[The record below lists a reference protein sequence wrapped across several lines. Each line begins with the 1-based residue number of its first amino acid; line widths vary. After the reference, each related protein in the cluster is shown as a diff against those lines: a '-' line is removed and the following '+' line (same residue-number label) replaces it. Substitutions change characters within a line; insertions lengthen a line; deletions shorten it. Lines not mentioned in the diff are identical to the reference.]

1 MATVTDRATAPL
13 TESEV
18 RDLAQKWYDALSD
31 KLPLETMH
39 TMLAERD
46 VVMKFPEGTFR
57 GLGEFKTWY
66 TNVRRQFFD
75 QVHTITRCDV
85 HLDGTKANVDVDV
98 RWQAST
104 WKSPQPKSGKILA
117 DAEQTWTVIRSA
129 ATGKPVIQMYSVD
142 KFTPVE
148 AANDR

>member
-1 MATVTDRATAPL
+1 MASVTDRATAPL
-13 TESEV
+13 TESEI
-18 RDLAQKWYDALSD
+18 RDLAQRWYDALSD

-39 TMLAERD
+39 TMLAEKD

-57 GLGEFKTWY
+57 GLGEFEAWY

-75 QVHTITRCDV
+75 QVHTITRFEA

-104 WKSPQPKSGKILA
+104 WESPAPKSGKILA

-129 ATGKPVIQMYSVD
+129 TTGNAVIQTYSVD
-142 KFTPVE
+142 KFTPVD
-148 AANDR
+148 AASDR

>member
-1 MATVTDRATAPL
+1 MATAAERAAAPL

-18 RDLAQKWYDALSD
+18 RDLAQRWYDALSD

-39 TMLAERD
+39 TMLAEHD

-57 GLGEFKTWY
+57 GLDEFETWY
-66 TNVRRQFFD
+66 TNVRNQFFD
-75 QVHTITRCDV
+75 QVHTITRLEAQ
-85 HLDGTKANVDVDV
+85 LDGTTARVDVDV

-104 WKSPQPKSGKILA
+104 WKPPQPRSEKILA
-117 DAEQTWTVIRSA
+117 DAEQTWTVVRSA
-129 ATGKPVIQMYSVD
+129 STGEPVIQTYSVD

-148 AANDR
+148 T